1 MSEMPD
7 LARVAE
13 LVAERFDRLSGQLRL
28 AARHLLDHPEDVAL
42 GSMRELAN
50 QAGLPPVTFVRLA
63 RALGFAD
70 FSELR
75 QLFQNQLRDGGD
87 GRGFSGKARALQR
100 RGHDD
105 GGATELLKDL
115 FAAEIDNLE
124 LTFGKNHP
132 EIVESAL
139 TLVDQARRV
148 CVLGQRSCYAPAYF
162 FNYVY
167 RLFRTNSVLL
177 QDQGGT
183 VADEL
188 RAIGAGD
195 LLLVITVAPYTTSV
209 VRAVRYAKEQG
220 VKVLAITDDP
230 LGPVGRAADAALLVT
245 AATPSFFHSVVPV
258 MALVQALL
266 ALLVA
271 RGDRDALAAIETS
284 ERQLARFDA
293 YWPEDER
300 GRKPR

>member
-1 MSEMPD
+1 MSD
-7 LARVAE
+7 TRDVARLGE

-28 AARHLLDHPEDVAL
+28 AARHLLDHPVDVAL
-42 GSMRELAN
+42 GSMRELAQ

-70 FSELR
+70 FSQLR
-75 QLFQNQLRDGGD
+75 QLFQDQLRDGRE
-87 GRGFSGKARALQR
+87 GRRFSGKARVLQQ

-105 GGATELLKDL
+105 GGAAELLKEL
-115 FAAEIDNLE
+115 FAAELDNLE

-132 EIVESAL
+132 AVIESAL
-139 TLVDQARRV
+139 ALIDQARRV

-167 RLFRTNSVLL
+167 RLFRTNSMLL
-177 QDQGGT
+177 QDTGGT

-188 RAIGAGD
+188 RAIGGED
-195 LLLVITVAPYTTSV
+195 LLFVISIAPYSNSV
-209 VRAVRYAKEQG
+209 VRAARYAKEQG
-220 VKVLAITDDP
+220 VTVLAVTDDP
-230 LGPVGRAADAALLVT
+230 LGPVGRIADGVLLVA
-245 AATPSFFHSVVPV
+245 AATPSFFHSVASA
-258 MALVQALL
+258 MALVQAVL

-271 RGDRDALAAIETS
+271 RGDGEALAAIETS

-293 YWPEDER
+293 YWSEDER
-300 GRKPR
+300 GRKPG